1 MMQSV
6 ESTTAGP
13 AGPSIAELNNNDL
26 IIRLLFTTNHL
37 SRWLTPI
44 HEQVRLVRS
53 LRRGQPSVKELLLEL
68 RNEELRVFPK
78 MYLIMTKNMPNLD
91 KLPPVERTPAQAAT
105 DEVAA
110 PLTVMS
116 EFRRLRQSTCSLLR
130 GLPDDAWLRE
140 GISRREHDWTL
151 RSLAE
156 HLARHD
162 LVVLR
167 EIDITLDELGVR
179 SHISAA
185 SRAHLNELL
194 AIEKIEPRQY

>member
-1 MMQSV
+1 MQTV
-6 ESTTAGP
+6 EPTATGP
-13 AGPSIAELNNNDL
+13 AGPSIAELGNNDL
-26 IIRLLFTTNHL
+26 IIRLLYTTNHL

-44 HEQVRLVRS
+44 HDQTRLARS
-53 LRRGQPSVKELLLEL
+53 LRRGRPSVKELLLEL
-68 RNEELRVFPK
+68 RDEELRIFPK
-78 MYLIMTKNMPNLD
+78 MYLIMTRNMPNLD
-91 KLPPVERTPAQAAT
+91 KLPPVERTAAQSAR

-110 PLTVMS
+110 PLSVMS

-151 RSLAE
+151 RGLAE

-167 EIDITLDELGVR
+167 EIDMTLDELGVR
-179 SHISAA
+179 NHISPAA
-185 SRAHLNELL
+185 RVHLDELL
-194 AIEKIEPRQY
+194 AIEKIAPRQY